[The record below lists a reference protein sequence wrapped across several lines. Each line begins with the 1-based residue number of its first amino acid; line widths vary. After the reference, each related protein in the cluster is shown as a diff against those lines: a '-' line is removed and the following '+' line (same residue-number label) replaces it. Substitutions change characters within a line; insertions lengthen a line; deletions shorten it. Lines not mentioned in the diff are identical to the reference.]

1 MRNGDISGNT
11 ITSSKS
17 SKTLCDSSADSASMI
32 SSTDSS
38 SAGVSLLNTV
48 LSNAFTGMLISYIE
62 KKGEVYVQK
71 EDVLHQTIDGLL
83 ATVADSDSHSHQDLR
98 QVEFVTV
105 FYLLQGLIAFN
116 SLASF
121 IRFGIYNYKKRKRN
135 TLEGLGV
142 GELESCSSFLSFFLQ
157 RD

>member
-105 FYLLQGLIAFN
+105 VYQ
-116 SLASF
+116 
-121 IRFGIYNYKKRKRN
+121 
-135 TLEGLGV
+135 
-142 GELESCSSFLSFFLQ
+142 
-157 RD
+157 